1 MREAL
6 RAALLPTCGRE
17 MINHADQGRREA
29 DAGREAGGQCWGG
42 QGAAGEDGILN
53 VELDY
58 CQAPLTLLPSFGDHA
73 GFVAPAGTGQGAGN
87 ARSARRRDSLGRVA
101 SSLSREESELGVS
114 LCDVLFTD
122 LEPAVDGRGGG
133 GMGQVTDPLRGPCC
147 FSVTQV
153 LSFLQARY

>member
-1 MREAL
+1 MPAWRLGVSAG
-6 RAALLPTCGRE
+6 AGKGRP
-17 MINHADQGRREA
+17 
-29 DAGREAGGQCWGG
+29 
-42 QGAAGEDGILN
+42 GEDGILN
-53 VELDY
+53 VELDC

-73 GFVAPAGTGQGAGN
+73 GFVALAGTGQGAGN

-133 GMGQVTDPLRGPCC
+133 GTGQVTDPLRGPCC

-153 LSFLQARY
+153 LSFLQARD